1 MKKSYSVVGKVKVQS
16 KKVAMLS
23 EYIASNYTKT
33 NKRLGVPNFVKEFG
47 KFNDEKMTLQA
58 ASVPT
63 VKEIRNACEF
73 VALSVKDRAEFIPVL
88 VSNNGTI
95 TIETRKAS
103 EFDNYYTPISEGEG
117 EGEGKVEKS
126 NLEKIL
132 AYIESKKEGVDKQ
145 ALIDAIQDMTF

>member
-1 MKKSYSVVGKVKVQS
+1 MNKIYSVMGKVKVQS

-23 EYIASNYTKT
+23 EYIATNYTT
-33 NKRLGVPNFVKEFG
+33 SNKRLGIPNFVKEFG

-58 ASVPT
+58 TSVPT

-73 VALSVKDRAEFIPVL
+73 VAMSVKDKAEFIPVL
-88 VSNNGTI
+88 ISNNGTI

-103 EFDNYYTPISEGEG
+103 EFDNYYKPMSEGEG
-117 EGEGKVEKS
+117 EGEGKTEKS

-132 AYIESKKEGVDKQ
+132 AYIEGKKEGVDKQ
-145 ALIDAIQDMTF
+145 ALIDAIKGMEF